1 MPDGRRRAQH
11 HRIVTAPPTAQVDD
25 LIDNAVAAKLA
36 TARRAGVV
44 CFVDYKGDKY
54 FFKQPHG
61 ITTESRNSFM
71 APARIQLNCTRGEV
85 TCSGS
90 ENCRPTSIF
99 SAHRERA
106 VRGAGARRLPF
117 NSTSHPLI

>member
-54 FFKQPHG
+54 FFKQHG
-61 ITTESRNSFM
+61 ITTENRNSSHG
-71 APARIQLNCTRGEV
+71 ACTDTAKLHTWGGHV
-85 TCSGS
+85 
-90 ENCRPTSIF
+90 
-99 SAHRERA
+99 
-106 VRGAGARRLPF
+106 
-117 NSTSHPLI
+117 